1 MNVSEN
7 LKEGAQFFVEYKIK
21 NASDLKEFS
30 MRMKEYESKGD
41 SFIHEI
47 IMELNKAF
55 ITPIE
60 REDILQLAMSM
71 DDVLDELI
79 TVLVYSKCIL
89 LQKLM
94 NT

>member
-1 MNVSEN
+1 
-7 LKEGAQFFVEYKIK
+7 
-21 NASDLKEFS
+21 

-71 DDVLDELI
+71 DDVLDGLI
-79 TVLVYSKCIL
+79 TVLVCSKCIL

>member
-1 MNVSEN
+1 
-7 LKEGAQFFVEYKIK
+7 
-21 NASDLKEFS
+21 

-71 DDVLDELI
+71 DDVLDGLDRSAGLFEMYSITEADEYMIKFVKQLI
-79 TVLVYSKCIL
+79 NVRLKLQTL
-89 LQKLM
+89 L
-94 NT
+94 N

>member
-1 MNVSEN
+1 M
-7 LKEGAQFFVEYKIK
+7 EYKIK

-71 DDVLDELI
+71 DDVLDGLDHS
-79 TVLVYSKCIL
+79 VWSVRNVFYYRS
-89 LQKLM
+89 
-94 NT
+94 